1 MTSEKFY
8 QVALSL
14 IPGIGNV
21 LTKQL
26 ISYCGSASD
35 VFKSNKSKLSKIPGI
50 GEKVAASIIGND
62 PFEAA
67 AKELERTEK
76 HGIKILFYTDHEY
89 PSRLKQIAEAPPLL
103 YSKGNFDFNAE
114 KVIAIVGTRKATA
127 YGKEAIEQ
135 LMPGIAKHKPLIV
148 SGLAY
153 GIDIYAH
160 RSALKHKIPTI
171 GVLAS
176 GLNIIYPAVHKDTAA
191 YMLENGG
198 LVSENRLDSK
208 PDFHKFPERNRIIA
222 GLADATLVIEAAN
235 KGGALIT
242 ATLATSYKRKLFA
255 VPGNISNPYS
265 EGCNELLK
273 AGKAEILTK
282 IEDLER
288 IMQWKADGKTE
299 AKEAVIPAGLSQE
312 EHALV
317 EVLASNNNELV
328 IDELSWKSQVP
339 VGKLASLLLQ
349 MEFKGY
355 IKSLPGK
362 RFRLNNM

>member
-1 MTSEKFY
+1 MSSEKFY

-14 IPGIGNV
+14 IPGIGSV

-26 ISYCGSASD
+26 ISYCGSAAD

-50 GEKVAASIIGND
+50 GEKNAASIIENE
-62 PFEAA
+62 PFSAA
-67 AKELERTEK
+67 EQELKKSEK
-76 HGIKILFYTDHEY
+76 QGIKILFYTDPEY
-89 PSRLKQIAEAPPLL
+89 PSRLKPIADAPPLL
-103 YSKGNFDFNAE
+103 YCKGNFDFNVE
-114 KVIAIVGTRKATA
+114 KVVAIVGTRKATE

-135 LMPGIAKHKPLIV
+135 LMPGLAKHNPLVV

-176 GLNIIYPAVHKDTAA
+176 GLNIIYPAVHKDTAT

-198 LVSENRLDSK
+198 LVSENRLDTK
-208 PDFHKFPERNRIIA
+208 PDYHTFPERNRIIA
-222 GLADATLVIEAAN
+222 GLADVTLVIEAAN

-242 ATLATSYKRKLFA
+242 ASLANSYKKKLFA

-265 EGCNELLK
+265 EGCNELIK
-273 AGKAEILTK
+273 SGKADILTK

-288 IMQWKADGKTE
+288 IMKWKAGEKVE
-299 AKEAVIPAGLSQE
+299 KKETVIPEGLSKE
-312 EHALV
+312 EHSLV
-317 EVLASNNNELV
+317 KVLESNNNELV

-355 IKSLPGK
+355 VKSLPGK
-362 RFRLNNM
+362 RFRLNKV

>member
-1 MTSEKFY
+1 M
-8 QVALSL
+8 
-14 IPGIGNV
+14 

-26 ISYCGSASD
+26 ISYCGSAKAI
-35 VFKSNKSKLSKIPGI
+35 FNSNKSKLSKIPGI
-50 GEKVAASIIGND
+50 GEKVANSIIGNE
-62 PFEAA
+62 PFSIAE
-67 AKELERTEK
+67 KEIQRSEK
-76 HGIKILFYTDHEY
+76 HGIKILFYTDPEY
-89 PSRLKQIAEAPPLL
+89 PTRLKQIADAPPLL
-103 YSKGNFDFNAE
+103 YCKGNFDFNAE
-114 KVIAIVGTRKATA
+114 KILAIVGTRKATE

-176 GLNIIYPAVHKDTAA
+176 GLNIIYPAVHKETAT

-198 LVSENRLDSK
+198 LVSENRLDTK

-242 ATLATSYKRKLFA
+242 ATLAASYKRKLFA

-265 EGCNELLK
+265 DGCNELLK
-273 AGKAEILTK
+273 AGKAEMLTK

-288 IMQWKADGKTE
+288 IMEWKADGKIE
-299 AKEAVIPAGLSQE
+299 KKETQIPEGLSSE
-312 EHALV
+312 EHTLV

-362 RFRLNNM
+362 RFRLTKA

>member
-1 MTSEKFY
+1 MSSEKFY

-26 ISYCGSASD
+26 VSYCGSAKD
-35 VFKSNKSKLSKIPGI
+35 IFKSNKNKLSKIPGI
-50 GEKVAASIIGND
+50 GEKIAASIIGNE
-62 PFEAA
+62 PFSVAEQ
-67 AKELERTEK
+67 ELKRSEK
-76 HGIKILFYTDHEY
+76 HGIKILFYTDAEY
-89 PSRLKQIAEAPPLL
+89 PSRLKQIADAPPLL
-103 YSKGNFDFNAE
+103 YCKGNFDFNAQ
-114 KVIAIVGTRKATA
+114 KTLAIVGTRKATE

-135 LMPGIAKHKPLIV
+135 LMPGIAKHNPLIV

-176 GLNIIYPAVHKDTAA
+176 GLNVIYPAVHKDTAT
-191 YMLENGG
+191 YMLEHGG
-198 LVSENRLDSK
+198 LVSENRLDTK
-208 PDFHKFPERNRIIA
+208 PDYHKFPERNRIIA
-222 GLADATLVIEAAN
+222 GLADATIVIEAAN

-242 ATLATSYKRKLFA
+242 ATLATSYKRKLLA

-265 EGCNELLK
+265 EGCNELIK
-273 AGKAEILTK
+273 AGRAEILTK

-288 IMQWKADGKTE
+288 IMDWKTDGKVE
-299 AKEAVIPAGLSQE
+299 NKEAHVPKDLSKE
-312 EHALV
+312 EHQLV
-317 EVLASNNNELV
+317 EVLSNNNNELV

-362 RFRLNNM
+362 RFRLNKA

>member
-1 MTSEKFY
+1 MSSEKFY

-26 ISYCGSASD
+26 ISYCGSARD
-35 VFKSNKSKLSKIPGI
+35 IFKSNKSKLSKIPGI
-50 GEKVAASIIGND
+50 GEKVAASIVGNE
-62 PFEAA
+62 PFSIAE
-67 AKELERTEK
+67 KELQRSEK
-76 HGIKILFYTDHEY
+76 HGIEILFYTDPEY
-89 PSRLKQIAEAPPLL
+89 PTRLKQIADAPPLL
-103 YSKGNFDFNAE
+103 YCKGKFNFNTE
-114 KVIAIVGTRKATA
+114 KVIAIVGTRKATE

-135 LMPGIAKHKPLIV
+135 LMPGIAKHRPLIV

-176 GLNIIYPAVHKDTAA
+176 GLNIIYPAVHKETAT

-198 LVSENRLDSK
+198 LVSENRLDTK
-208 PDFHKFPERNRIIA
+208 PDYHKFPERNRIIA

-242 ATLATSYKRKLFA
+242 ASLASSYKRKLFA

-273 AGKAEILTK
+273 TGNAHILTK

-288 IMQWKADGKTE
+288 IMDWKADGSVEK
-299 AKEAVIPAGLSQE
+299 KETIVPENLSKE

-317 EVLASNNNELV
+317 NVLASNNNELL

-339 VGKLASLLLQ
+339 IGKLASLLLQ

-355 IKSLPGK
+355 VKSLPGK
-362 RFRLNNM
+362 RFRLNKA

>member
-1 MTSEKFY
+1 MSSEKFY

-26 ISYCGSASD
+26 ISYCGSAKE
-35 VFKSNKSKLSKIPGI
+35 VFKTNKSKLSKIPGI
-50 GEKVAASIIGND
+50 GEKIADSITDNE
-62 PFEAA
+62 PFAMAEQ
-67 AKELERTEK
+67 ELKRCEE
-76 HGIKILFYTDHEY
+76 HGINIRFYTDPDY
-89 PSRLKQIAEAPPLL
+89 PSRLKQIADAPPLL
-103 YSKGNFDFNAE
+103 YCKGNFNFNTQ
-114 KVIAIVGTRKATA
+114 KVLAIVGTRKATE

-135 LMPGIAKHKPLIV
+135 LMPGIAKHNPLIV

-160 RSALKHKIPTI
+160 RSAVKHKIPTI

-176 GLNIIYPAVHKDTAA
+176 GLNVIYPAVHKDTAM
-191 YMLENGG
+191 YMLEHGG

-222 GLADATLVIEAAN
+222 GVADATLVIEAAN

-265 EGCNELLK
+265 QGCNELIK
-273 AGKAEILTK
+273 SGKAEVLTQ

-288 IMQWKADGKTE
+288 IMEWKADGKIE
-299 AKEAVIPAGLSQE
+299 KKETQIPKGLSNE
-312 EHALV
+312 EHSLV
-317 EVLASNNNELV
+317 QVLINNNNELV

-339 VGKLASLLLQ
+339 VSKLASLLLQ

-362 RFRLNNM
+362 RFRLNKV